1 MQTPLV
7 RNGEK
12 RLLQKPECL
21 SLVGGGRV
29 SQEAG
34 RGCGATL
41 RALYPLRVAVHV
53 LVCPLHMCTRVQ
65 TRTRSDTERA
75 SPTPRFSV
83 PPESLLTCTV
93 ALPLPVSHPHPL
105 RGPRRNSFLPQQ
117 LGRRGCGVWGV
128 WTPWVTCGLGESQG
142 PQRRRTVDRLLPGAC
157 RDAPRGGHCSPHR
170 RPL

>member
-41 RALYPLRVAVHV
+41 HALYPLRVAVHV

-83 PPESLLTCTV
+83 PPESLLTWTV
-93 ALPLPVSHPHPL
+93 ALSPPGLPPPPPA
-105 RGPRRNSFLPQQ
+105 RAKEEQ
-117 LGRRGCGVWGV
+117 LSPSAAGSQGVWGV